1 MLTSRAWWFLS
12 ILVGLLIVG
21 MLIPQPVLAL
31 VSLVLL
37 LWLAWEGLLFN
48 FRARWVARDLV
59 LRRQVRD
66 DRGPVTSLWAGRL
79 FDVRLALRLRGG
91 SLPHARFE
99 ETLPF
104 GLDVASGS
112 PESEGPLSPDA
123 GLTTVYRIR
132 PLHPGRVR
140 FEGVRVQLADLHGL
154 FYRVTFVRSE
164 ATFRVL
170 PSLVDAEGKTATS
183 KRHNLLPPP
192 GINRLRRPGTGSEL
206 LDLRDYLPGDPPKTI
221 AWKVSAR
228 RDRLITK
235 EYESEVPLRCTL
247 FVDTS
252 NSVRLGPPGKNAL
265 ARLVEV
271 ASAVA
276 QANMSARDLT
286 GLCLFDEKGVAL
298 VKPARTRR
306 HLVQLFNQLA
316 DAAGQPPASGSVNID
331 ALMPLAYSFAQE
343 VYPEQMEQGVNR
355 VPWWLPLFVPVP
367 GPWVTRRTTA
377 TRVYRAIALTLATGL
392 LVVFGAVL
400 FGLVER
406 IYTERITDFI
416 PEGVEDVLAAWLE
429 RERGQ
434 AVRVDLEQDV
444 KDLLPPRDQ
453 TDLALIVLLGL
464 LFTIWIGF
472 VRDSVPLLFSS
483 RRRRLT
489 RYRKKLSALFAHRYD
504 LGPGGIELLL
514 RDGDQF
520 GSYLE
525 RFLNE
530 HHVPHTPTLYDR
542 DGRFLYASPGKID
555 ILATALLRSVGKGH
569 DNELFV
575 LMADLVELE
584 DRLEP
589 LLRAVKVALARHHQ
603 VMVICPWPP
612 DLDPPGS
619 TPDSSALNEDPLL
632 LVQAGG
638 KGKKAGKRKR
648 ASASM
653 PPGEMKEFLKRVMAR
668 RFHRAYHRLRKTFA
682 RLHVPLVCATA
693 GDSVHL
699 ILERLDRLR

>member
-1 MLTSRAWWFLS
+1 
-12 ILVGLLIVG
+12 
-21 MLIPQPVLAL
+21 
-31 VSLVLL
+31 
-37 LWLAWEGLLFN
+37 
-48 FRARWVARDLV
+48 
-59 LRRQVRD
+59 
-66 DRGPVTSLWAGRL
+66 
-79 FDVRLALRLRGG
+79 
-91 SLPHARFE
+91 
-99 ETLPF
+99 
-104 GLDVASGS
+104 
-112 PESEGPLSPDA
+112 
-123 GLTTVYRIR
+123 
-132 PLHPGRVR
+132 
-140 FEGVRVQLADLHGL
+140 
-154 FYRVTFVRSE
+154 
-164 ATFRVL
+164 
-170 PSLVDAEGKTATS
+170 
-183 KRHNLLPPP
+183 
-192 GINRLRRPGTGSEL
+192 
-206 LDLRDYLPGDPPKTI
+206 
-221 AWKVSAR
+221 
-228 RDRLITK
+228 
-235 EYESEVPLRCTL
+235 
-247 FVDTS
+247 
-252 NSVRLGPPGKNAL
+252 
-265 ARLVEV
+265 
-271 ASAVA
+271 
-276 QANMSARDLT
+276 
-286 GLCLFDEKGVAL
+286 
-298 VKPARTRR
+298 
-306 HLVQLFNQLA
+306 
-316 DAAGQPPASGSVNID
+316 
-331 ALMPLAYSFAQE
+331 
-343 VYPEQMEQGVNR
+343 
-355 VPWWLPLFVPVP
+355 
-367 GPWVTRRTTA
+367 
-377 TRVYRAIALTLATGL
+377 
-392 LVVFGAVL
+392 VVFGIIL
-400 FGLVER
+400 FDLVER
-406 IYTERITDFI
+406 IYTDPISDLI
-416 PEGVEDVLAAWLE
+416 PEGVEDLLSDVLAGL
-429 RERGQ
+429 RGQ
-434 AVRVDLEQDV
+434 AVRVDLEQDR
-444 KDLLPPRDQ
+444 KDLLPPLEA
-453 TDLALIVLLGL
+453 TYLALIVLFGL

-668 RFHRAYHRLRKTFA
+668 RFHRAYHRLRKT
-682 RLHVPLVCATA
+682 
-693 GDSVHL
+693 
-699 ILERLDRLR
+699 